1 VLSQNPSAPQQAIEL
16 VWILGDQL
24 LSDHPLL
31 AKPDPNRWAALI
43 ESAPRSRRLRYHQQK
58 LTLIFAAMRHH
69 AAALQRAGHRVL
81 YHRLEQ
87 PLPAHSDS
95 GPQSAQSPPEAS
107 GPPAS
112 DPPDSAAVLAAW
124 IQRHRVRRI
133 LLLEPNDFHTQASLS
148 ALAERLGVPIQLHP
162 SPQFLLPRADF
173 LAWAQD
179 RRSLVMEQHY
189 RRLRKRLNVLMAPD
203 GQPLGGVWN
212 TDADNRQTRA
222 QFLKA
227 RPVVPA
233 LPPANADPVVA
244 EVAAQVARL
253 FADHPGRAADLWLPA
268 TRAGALAWLERFV
281 AERLAGFG
289 PWEDLMVDQE
299 PVLFH
304 SLLSPL
310 LNIGLLTPIECV
322 RAAEHALAEGRAPL
336 ASVEGFIRQIIG
348 WREFIHG
355 MYWRHMPDYQN
366 VNALDAQRPL
376 PRWAT
381 TGATELRCLSRA
393 IEGALR
399 LGYNHHIQRLMV
411 LGNYFLLGGYQPQ
424 AVLRWYLEMY
434 IDAYDWVMV
443 PNVLGMV
450 LYADGG
456 WLATKPY
463 AAGPAYLD
471 KMGDHCARC
480 RYNPKLKTGPDAC
493 PFQALYWAFQSRHAE
508 RFRGHPRLGMIVRQ
522 LDRMDDDLRLG
533 YLRTAEA
540 FLEAQA

>member
-1 VLSQNPSAPQQAIEL
+1 MEL

-24 LSDHPLL
+24 LPEHPLL
-31 AKPDPNRWAALI
+31 PAPHPNRWVALI
-43 ESAPRSRRLRYHQQK
+43 ESAPRGRRLRYHQQK
-58 LTLIFAAMRHH
+58 LTLLYAAMRHH
-69 AAALQRAGHRVL
+69 AAALERAGHRVL
-81 YHRLEQ
+81 YHRLEE
-87 PLPAHSDS
+87 PLVGSS
-95 GPQSAQSPPEAS
+95 
-107 GPPAS
+107 PPAS
-112 DPPDSAAVLAAW
+112 AGSAAAELPDSGTVLAAW
-124 IQRHRVRRI
+124 IQRHGLRA
-133 LLLEPNDFHTQASLS
+133 LHLLEPNDFHTQAALP
-148 ALAERLGVPIQLHP
+148 ALAERLGVPIHTHP
-162 SPQFLLPRADF
+162 SSQFLLSRQAF
-173 LAWAQD
+173 LAWAKD
-179 RRSLVMEQHY
+179 RRSVVMEQHY
-189 RRLRKRLNVLMAPD
+189 RKLRKSLGVLMGPD

-222 QFLKA
+222 QFRKA
-227 RPVVPA
+227 RPLVPSV
-233 LPPANADPVVA
+233 PPPTADPVVR

-253 FADHPGRAADLWLPA
+253 FADHPGRAADLWLPV

-304 SLLSPL
+304 SVLSPL
-310 LNIGLLTPIECV
+310 LNIGLLTPMECV
-322 RAAEHALAEGRAPL
+322 RAAEVALAEGRAPL
-336 ASVEGFIRQIIG
+336 SSVEGFVRQIVG

-355 MYWRHMPDYQN
+355 MYWRHMPDYSA
-366 VNALDAQRPL
+366 VNALEAHRPL

-381 TGATELRCLSRA
+381 TGDTELRCVSQA

-424 AVLRWYLEMY
+424 EVLHWYLEMY
-434 IDAYDWVMV
+434 SDAYDWVMV

-471 KMGDHCARC
+471 RMGDHCARC
-480 RYNPKLKTGPDAC
+480 RYNPKVKTGPDAC
-493 PFQALYWAFQSRHAE
+493 PFQGLYWAFQSRHAD
-508 RFRGHPRLGMIVRQ
+508 RFRNHPRLAMMVRQ
-522 LDRMDDDLRLG
+522 LDRMGEDTRRG
-533 YLRTAEA
+533 YEQAAES
-540 FLEAQA
+540 FLEAQG